1 MALFQYKGLNAKG
14 KTVDGVLDADSA
26 RTLQAALKRQ
36 GIFLTEYKEKL
47 SGGGEKAAVK
57 GQEGTSASREVSFKG
72 RFQRVKL
79 QEVAEITRQM
89 ATLMRAGIP
98 VVESLAAISDQI
110 ENPKL
115 KEVLTQ
121 VRQDVKEGTSLSQA
135 MLKHPKVFSDL
146 YANMVRAG
154 ESSGALDVV
163 FERLAEF
170 TESSVKLKNKI
181 VGAMAYPVIMM
192 FVAIGIITL
201 MMVFV
206 IPKLTEMFTEMG
218 AELPALTKGLIAIS
232 TAMRDYW
239 WLLGG
244 LAWGAAWWFR
254 RWRATEKG
262 TMAFDRMM
270 LKLPVFG
277 KLIRLVAVAR
287 FARTLA
293 TLMSSGVPL
302 LNALSIV
309 KNVVNNA
316 VLAKVIDDARDGIR
330 EGASIAEPLEKSGE
344 FPPMMTHMVRIGE
357 RTGQVESMLKNTA
370 DAYDAQV
377 EAKVQTLTSALE
389 PLIIV
394 GMGVMVAFLMFSI
407 LMPMMQMNEMIQ
419 K

>member
-14 KTVDGVLDADSA
+14 KTVDGVLDAENT
-26 RTLQAALKRQ
+26 RVLQATLKRQ
-36 GIFLTEYKEKL
+36 GVFLTEYKEKI
-47 SGGGEKAAVK
+47 SGGGEKATVK
-57 GQEGTSASREVSFKG
+57 GQEATTASREVSFKG

-79 QEVAEITRQM
+79 QEVSEITRQM
-89 ATLMRAGIP
+89 ATLLRAGIP
-98 VVESLAAISDQI
+98 VVESLSAISDQL

-115 KEVLTQ
+115 KEILTR
-121 VRQDVKEGTSLSQA
+121 VRQDVKEGVSLSQA
-135 MLKHPKVFSDL
+135 LMKHPKAFSDL

-170 TESSVKLKNKI
+170 TESSVRLKNKI
-181 VGAMAYPVIMM
+181 VGALAYPVIMLC
-192 FVAIGIITL
+192 VGLGIVTL

-218 AELPALTKGLIAIS
+218 AELPALTRGLIAIS
-232 TAMRDYW
+232 GAMRDYW
-239 WLLGG
+239 WLFG
-244 LAWGAAWWFR
+244 LAVWGGATWFR
-254 RWRATEKG
+254 RWKATEAG
-262 TMAFDRMM
+262 QLRFDRFK
-270 LKLPVFG
+270 LHLPVFG

-293 TLMSSGVPL
+293 TLMGSGVPL

-316 VLAKVIDDARDGIR
+316 VLAKVIEDARDEIR
-330 EGASIAEPLEKSGE
+330 EGASIAEPLERSGE

-394 GMGVMVAFLMFSI
+394 GMGIMVAFLMFSI
-407 LMPMMQMNEMIQ
+407 LMPMLQMNEMIQ